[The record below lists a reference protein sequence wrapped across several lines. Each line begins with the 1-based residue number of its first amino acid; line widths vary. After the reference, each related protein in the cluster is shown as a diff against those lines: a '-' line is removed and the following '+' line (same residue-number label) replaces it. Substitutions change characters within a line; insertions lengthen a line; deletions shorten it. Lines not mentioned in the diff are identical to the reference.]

1 MPKVPSPGHAP
12 SHGPNLNVLKRNQ
25 ACHQCRR
32 RKLKWYGS
40 SSQSF
45 LHTQP
50 KHFSDAK
57 RPCSTCVRSHKHA
70 IAHSP
75 AGTVHPPEPECTFDE
90 PLELNT
96 GMDGPKTKYEKLENR
111 IAELEAL
118 LQEKNTETQ
127 RLMSPPQNSSPA
139 SSHHDRDSG
148 FGSESDTRS
157 SGSTPALVHAA
168 PLSLPAMPSMD
179 VSWTHWPNDLP
190 GPDLLRHLVDGFF
203 TFHPHA
209 GQLFH
214 APTFM
219 TLLTLPPNHPK
230 FPAVPVLHAIC
241 AVGASYT
248 SAVTCAPPPDF
259 DKISPEDIFTERYR
273 LKENRPDSFAEQQAA
288 RAKETLQR
296 MEILGL
302 ELLQVLQASVLL
314 SWYYCSN
321 ARYTR
326 HVFCQVAYIDW
337 WSHSWAELFLNT
349 SHSMRLSIPL
359 GLNVCPPFHTISK
372 STRPASILKPAKNVI
387 EDEMRRNV
395 FWLAY
400 AVERQHGCS
409 NGWALSLDDQDIS
422 QLLPVRLDQFENGT
436 LVSPSERQWAH
447 SNDLLSVHPEKQT
460 DGLILYVK
468 ATLLLSKVKTFNSR
482 FRAKHFAGDGEGNLS
497 YNTFRADEPVDPRN
511 TMAFIDLDGTVTS
524 FIATFPTHLRNPVID
539 GKMDCTLF
547 AALIMSHV
555 AMIILHEP
563 HADIRSRGCISA
575 LKILTATRAII
586 DLVYT
591 AWSTSFDLS
600 YFESFVS
607 FCFFVAGRIL
617 TRFLQAAVE
626 ESAEPQIKTFR
637 HDLGVVKS
645 AIEQMA
651 PRHRLALHLLK
662 MLESLT
668 SKSDGQG
675 QDQPQA
681 RGWSEP
687 QSSPPSAHPLAQPLS
702 LELVSV

>member
-1 MPKVPSPGHAP
+1 MPKVSSTASHGHAA

-32 RKLKWYGS
+32 RKLK
-40 SSQSF
+40 
-45 LHTQP
+45 
-50 KHFSDAK
+50 SDAK

-75 AGTVHPPEPECTFDE
+75 AGTVHPPQPECTFDE

-96 GMDGPKTKYEKLENR
+96 GIDGPKTKYEKLENR

-118 LQEKNTETQ
+118 LQEKNAETQ
-127 RLMSPPQNSSPA
+127 RLMSPQQNSSPA
-139 SSHHDRDSG
+139 SSNHDRDSG
-148 FGSESDTRS
+148 FGSESDSRS

-168 PLSLPAMPSMD
+168 PLSLPTMPTMD

-190 GPDLLRHLVDGFF
+190 GPELLRHLVDVFF

-219 TLLTLPPNHPK
+219 TFLTLPPNHPK
-230 FPAVPVLHAIC
+230 FPATPVLHAIC

-259 DKISPEDIFTERYR
+259 DKIAPEDIFTERYR
-273 LKENRPDSFAEQQAA
+273 VKEDRPDSFAEQQAA

-321 ARYTR
+321 AN
-326 HVFCQVAYIDW
+326 
-337 WSHSWAELFLNT
+337 WAELFLNT
-349 SHSMRLSIPL
+349 SHSMRLCIPL
-359 GLNVCPPFHTISK
+359 GLNVCPPFHTISR
-372 STRPASILKPAKNVI
+372 STRPASILKPAKNVV

-400 AVERQHGCS
+400 AIERQHGCG

-422 QLLPVRLDQFENGT
+422 QLLPVRIDQFENGT

-447 SNDLLSVHPEKQT
+447 SSDLLSVHPDKQT

-468 ATLLLSKVKTFNSR
+468 AAILLSKVKTFNSR

-524 FIATFPTHLRNPVID
+524 FIATFPSHLRNPVTD
-539 GKMDCTLF
+539 GKMDCTTF

-555 AMIILHEP
+555 GMIILHEP

-575 LKILTATRAII
+575 LKILTATRSII
-586 DLVYT
+586 DLIYT

-600 YFESFVS
+600 FFESFIS
-607 FCFFVAGRIL
+607 FCFFVAGKVL
-617 TRFLQAAVE
+617 TRFLQAAIE
-626 ESAEPQIKTFR
+626 EAAEPQIKTFR
-637 HDLGVVKS
+637 HDLGVVRS

-651 PRHRLALHLLK
+651 PRHRLSLHLLK
-662 MLESLT
+662 MLDQLAL
-668 SKSDGQG
+668 KSEGQTQG
-675 QDQPQA
+675 QDQAQV
-681 RGWSEP
+681 RSWSEP
-687 QSSPPSAHPLAQPLS
+687 QSSPSSTHPPAQSLS
-702 LELVSV
+702 LELVAV